1 MRPLASLLLAAAMAV
16 PATAQTVDRIRS
28 EGEIR
33 LGYRQ
38 DAAPLSY
45 VDDQGVPAG
54 YTVQV
59 CAQLAQALGRALDL
73 EEIEMTFVPVDTSN
87 RFAKVADGEIDLLCG
102 ASTITMSRRE
112 FVDFSIPIFVDGTA
126 VMLPV
131 GAETTFS
138 ALNGASIGVRSGTT
152 TEEAL
157 GNTLTQTGT
166 EAEVVTF
173 DSHEEGLAA
182 MQAGEIAAY
191 FADQSILL
199 FLNAGNRDFM
209 VMDRLLTIE
218 KQGLALPRGDDEFRF
233 LVDGALSGLYNTGV
247 MEGIFRE
254 TLPGVEPGQAMQW
267 LFRLGPILP

>member
-1 MRPLASLLLAAAMAV
+1 MLRPLASLLLAAAMAV

-152 TEEAL
+152 TASTPSPMSRFRVSPTAIPSRSL
-157 GNTLTQTGT
+157 PQN
-166 EAEVVTF
+166 
-173 DSHEEGLAA
+173 
-182 MQAGEIAAY
+182 AGSGVLPTI
-191 FADQSILL
+191 DQSE
-199 FLNAGNRDFM
+199 RP
-209 VMDRLLTIE
+209 V
-218 KQGLALPRGDDEFRF
+218 DDKLR
-233 LVDGALSGLYNTGV
+233 
-247 MEGIFRE
+247 
-254 TLPGVEPGQAMQW
+254 
-267 LFRLGPILP
+267 